1 MKVVLNFYI
10 DDEPKDSLDDIC
22 RQLHTILSRTADHAH
37 DDVTVWATPDAA
49 VCDIFTDDLRDK
61 ARTRF
66 ALQEIMDMF
75 L

>member
-10 DDEPKDSLDDIC
+10 DDDPKDSLDDIC
-22 RQLHTILSRTADHAH
+22 RRVRAVLSKTSDYMH
-37 DDVTVWATPDAA
+37 DDITVWTTPDAT

-61 ARTRF
+61 ARTR
-66 ALQEIMDMF
+66 AVLQEVMDIF